1 MKKVILVL
9 VLFVG
14 LTTHAL
20 AQRGTGS
27 RPSQTEEYQ
36 KRAGKGSTMTSEERI
51 AHKVEQLT
59 KELSLTEKQQV
70 ALKSVLEKEA
80 AKSKEQMAKNREA
93 IGESREQ
100 MRKEM
105 AEERQ
110 KRKEETDK
118 QVKKILTAEQQKVYD
133 NIQAKRQSEMRGQAQ
148 GKRPNRR

>member
-36 KRAGKGSTMTSEERI
+36 KRAGKGSAMSSEERI

-59 KELSLTEKQQV
+59 KELNLTEKQQV

-93 IGESREQ
+93 IAESREQ
-100 MRKEM
+100 M
-105 AEERQ
+105 AAERQ

-118 QVKKILTAEQQKVYD
+118 QVKKILTAEQQKAYD
-133 NIQAKRQSEMRGQAQ
+133 DIQAKRQSEMRGQAQ